1 MKKFISFFLCLIVLF
16 NVCSFTASAAPFN
29 YDEVPQIS
37 TKDVFEQKKND
48 YYVYYYMENC
58 PFCNQV
64 KEKMLNF
71 AKKGKNIYFVDY
83 GIAENRCKSYDWE
96 AAMKKYNK
104 LVGKS
109 DKNGNIEFFAGES
122 KEKYVGLKNIYGK
135 EMRFSFDIVT
145 EDNIYQFQ
153 GYHVGDVV
161 ANVQT
166 PEIDYYNI
174 TSPEQMVIAG
184 VPVLFHIVNGRIT
197 YFYFDTPE
205 IEVFLNGL
213 NI

>member
-1 MKKFISFFLCLIVLF
+1 M
-16 NVCSFTASAAPFN
+16 
-29 YDEVPQIS
+29 
-37 TKDVFEQKKND
+37 
-48 YYVYYYMENC
+48 
-58 PFCNQV
+58 
-64 KEKMLNF
+64 
-71 AKKGKNIYFVDY
+71 
-83 GIAENRCKSYDWE
+83 
-96 AAMKKYNK
+96 
-104 LVGKS
+104 
-109 DKNGNIEFFAGES
+109 
-122 KEKYVGLKNIYGK
+122 
-135 EMRFSFDIVT
+135 
-145 EDNIYQFQ
+145 
-153 GYHVGDVV
+153 V